1 MQQTGF
7 LRNCRLSADLR
18 GERSKMMHSKL
29 HTDAIGLRN
38 ALLQGVASAA
48 PAGAAVA
55 TLTGAA
61 LFALGALPLTALIA
75 FLVVLLNGYI
85 ISRISLRVSG
95 SGGYYDYVKAG
106 HGPAA
111 ALYTGYMYIF
121 YQIMAIAFV
130 ALSIAVFVPAAIS
143 YVFNV
148 NISSIYM
155 IPILAITL
163 LYGFAVSVR
172 GVKIST
178 SYTMIMAIIEIAV
191 IVGMGLFILISHP
204 QINNAA
210 VFTLKYS
217 SNGIT
222 GVALGVLLMYTAFAG
237 FGASTPLGEETKK
250 PKESISKS
258 VIYSVIILGV
268 FFVFSAYFFTV
279 AFGPTN
285 MASYA
290 GDLVPGITI
299 MGSYL
304 GIGAAVIIT
313 VLFINSLLTGLVVLT
328 NATSRVLMAMGRDG
342 LAPKTFSKTHTK
354 RMTPYVAAGIVAVSA
369 FLISS
374 VSAEILGGFTAFIVA
389 AIGATLGTLFVHIV
403 INSAFPSINK
413 RFSGKYGIKNIALSA
428 VSIVIFL
435 FILGSTFIGI
445 SSPVVIG
452 TGTFIVWSAVTFVFM
467 YVNRRRLKE
476 LRNSVPSEIS
486 METAGK

>member
-1 MQQTGF
+1 MMQ
-7 LRNCRLSADLR
+7 
-18 GERSKMMHSKL
+18 SKL
-29 HTDAIGLRN
+29 HANSIGLRN

-75 FLVVLLNGYI
+75 FFVVLLNGYI

-95 SGGYYDYVKAG
+95 SGGYYEYVKAG

-148 NISSIYM
+148 NISPIFT
-155 IPILAITL
+155 IPLLAVTL
-163 LYGFAVSVR
+163 LYGFVVSVR
-172 GVKIST
+172 GIRIST

-191 IVGMGLFILISHP
+191 IVGMGLYILISHP
-204 QINNAA
+204 QLNNAA

-258 VIYSVIILGV
+258 VIYSVIILGI
-268 FFVFSAYFFTV
+268 FFIFSSYFFTV
-279 AFGPTN
+279 AYGPTN

-290 GDLVPGITI
+290 GELVPGITI

-304 GIGAAVIIT
+304 GVVAAIVIT

-342 LAPKTFSKTHTK
+342 LAPRALSKTHSK
-354 RMTPYVAAGIVAVSA
+354 RMTPYVSAGIVTVFA

-374 VSAEILGGFTAFIVA
+374 IGVEILGGFTAFVVA

-413 RFSGKYGIKNIALSA
+413 RFTGKYGIKNIALSS

-452 TGTFIVWSAVTFVFM
+452 TGAFIIWSAVTFVFM
-467 YVNRRRLKE
+467 YIKRRRLRE
-476 LRNSVPSEIS
+476 LKTSGTMELS
-486 METAGK
+486 MESVGK

>member
-1 MQQTGF
+1 
-7 LRNCRLSADLR
+7 
-18 GERSKMMHSKL
+18 
-29 HTDAIGLRN
+29 
-38 ALLQGVASAA
+38 
-48 PAGAAVA
+48 
-55 TLTGAA
+55 
-61 LFALGALPLTALIA
+61 
-75 FLVVLLNGYI
+75 
-85 ISRISLRVSG
+85 
-95 SGGYYDYVKAG
+95 
-106 HGPAA
+106 
-111 ALYTGYMYIF
+111 
-121 YQIMAIAFV
+121 
-130 ALSIAVFVPAAIS
+130 
-143 YVFNV
+143 
-148 NISSIYM
+148 
-155 IPILAITL
+155 
-163 LYGFAVSVR
+163 
-172 GVKIST
+172 
-178 SYTMIMAIIEIAV
+178 
-191 IVGMGLFILISHP
+191 
-204 QINNAA
+204 
-210 VFTLKYS
+210 
-217 SNGIT
+217 
-222 GVALGVLLMYTAFAG
+222 MYTAFAG

-467 YVNRRRLKE
+467 YVKRRRLKE